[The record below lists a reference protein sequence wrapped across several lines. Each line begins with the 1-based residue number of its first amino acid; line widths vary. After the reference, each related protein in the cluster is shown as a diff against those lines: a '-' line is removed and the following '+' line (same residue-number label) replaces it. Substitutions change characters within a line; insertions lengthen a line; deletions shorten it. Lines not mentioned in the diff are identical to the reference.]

1 MPFDEEDDVEQ
12 KSIQNK
18 TGLNKVSSQKSIFD
32 NIPKKPSSEDFDE
45 KVKQVNEQNSLYKQ
59 RAAEYSIQFKKTIA
73 DKTLQQNRNV
83 FSNELEQEIVSK
95 MIRLA
100 ADINEDPNEQ
110 EGMGSL
116 MWVALLMKTC
126 LYQRDRINDLE
137 YSVSQL
143 KKKAGTPG

>member
-1 MPFDEEDDVEQ
+1 MVPIHIVPF
-12 KSIQNK
+12 
-18 TGLNKVSSQKSIFD
+18 LSSKIAFRSLHP
-32 NIPKKPSSEDFDE
+32 IPKKPSSEDFDE